1 MLLKKN
7 SFTLIETAVS
17 LLVFLITLGLISTI
31 STVLKTNTYYAN
43 SINFYT
49 MMIQLEDPKKEFEF
63 IKNENNQTFLKKDE
77 QVYIL
82 KMAGNKIILTTEDGG
97 TMPLLNGVSTASF
110 NNDRI
115 IVSWPN
121 GEENEARIL
130 LKKTE

>member
-1 MLLKKN
+1 
-7 SFTLIETAVS
+7 
-17 LLVFLITLGLISTI
+17 
-31 STVLKTNTYYAN
+31 
-43 SINFYT
+43 
-49 MMIQLEDPKKEFEF
+49 MIQLEDPKKEFEF